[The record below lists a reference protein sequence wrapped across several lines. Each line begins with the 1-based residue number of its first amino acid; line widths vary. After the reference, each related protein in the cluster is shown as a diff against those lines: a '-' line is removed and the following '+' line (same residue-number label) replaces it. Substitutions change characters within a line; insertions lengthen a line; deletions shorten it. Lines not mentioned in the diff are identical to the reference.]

1 MINPQCKL
9 CQQGVGEEIGSHAV
23 IARRYEVSEAS
34 VRRHRKHW
42 ALPDPEWDAW
52 GTPPEKELKA
62 ASSAVMDMPGDEEFA
77 GIPSH
82 LVTAR
87 GASILDPETGSWY
100 KVSWK
105 PNAKALHEA
114 LTYDDITP
122 LFDTPVVRAWE
133 ITDFSPQHAEVLNI
147 TDLQIGKAHQRGGGT
162 PETIAKFRKG
172 LAAFVR
178 RCEDSKPRY
187 IVLVDGGDPIE
198 NIFNVPSQP
207 YTNDMDVSEQIRT
220 FRRIVAEAIK
230 AVAGLAPHVY
240 MVSVPSNHGAVRSG
254 PKAQAGTTDAD
265 FGLDIN
271 YALEEIFEGR
281 EGYEHVRFVRPAML
295 EETATLEVAGTK
307 LAFNHG
313 HHTRG
318 PLKQSEWWARQDH
331 GRRPGWD
338 ADIFVFAHYH
348 TFNVGHSG
356 DGRWIISV
364 SSTDPGSDWFTNAT
378 GEAALSGMT
387 AFSVQDGQ
395 WSNIAIL

>member
-9 CQQGVGEEIGSHAV
+9 CQQGVGEETGSHAV
-23 IARRYEVSEAS
+23 VARRYEVSEAS

-42 ALPDPEWDAW
+42 AIDDSATATQDLR
-52 GTPPEKELKA
+52 A

-77 GIPSH
+77 GIPRH

-114 LTYDDITP
+114 LAYDDISP
-122 LFDTPVVRAWE
+122 MFDEPVRMPPARGG
-133 ITDFSPQHAEVLNI
+133 DHAEVLNLS
-147 TDLQIGKAHQRGGGT
+147 DLQIGKAHQRGGGT

-172 LAAFVR
+172 LAAFVA
-178 RCEDSKPRY
+178 RCARTAPSA

-198 NIFNVPSQP
+198 NIFNVPTQP
-207 YTNDMDVSEQIRT
+207 YTNDLELSEQIRV
-220 FRRIVAEAIK
+220 FRKLYADAIR
-230 AVAGLAPHVY
+230 AVAPLAPTVY
-240 MVSVPSNHGAVRSG
+240 AVSVPSNHGAVRSG
-254 PKAQAGTTDAD
+254 PKAQAGSTDAD

-271 YALEEIFEGR
+271 YALEEVFEGR
-281 EGYEHVRFVRPAML
+281 EGYEHVQFVRPAAL

-313 HHTRG
+313 HHSGG
-318 PLKQSEWWARQDH
+318 PHKQSLWWAKQDH

-378 GEAALSGMT
+378 GEAALQGMT
-387 AFSVQDGQ
+387 AFSVQNGQ
-395 WSNIAIL
+395 WSDMAIL

>member
-9 CQQGVGEEIGSHAV
+9 CQQGVGDTTGSHAEV
-23 IARRYEVSEAS
+23 ARQYEVSEGS

-42 ALPDPEWDAW
+42 KHWMEPVPPW
-52 GTPPEKELKA
+52 GTSPTEDLRA
-62 ASSAVMDMPGDEEFA
+62 ASSATMPGDPEFA
-77 GIPSH
+77 GIPGH

-105 PNAKALHEA
+105 PNAVALHQA
-114 LTYDDITP
+114 LTYDDISP
-122 LFDTPVVRAWE
+122 MFDEPVQYPPEFA
-133 ITDFSPQHAEVLNI
+133 FSEHAEVLNLS
-147 TDLQIGKAHQRGGGT
+147 DLQIGKAHQRGGGT

-172 LAAFVR
+172 LAKFVR
-178 RCEDSKPRY
+178 RCEDEKPRY
-187 IVLVDGGDPIE
+187 IVLADGGDPIE

-220 FRRIVAEAIK
+220 FRKLFAEAIR
-230 AVAGLAPHVY
+230 AVAPLAPHVY
-240 MVSVPSNHGAVRSG
+240 AVSVPSNHGAVRSG

-271 YALEEIFEGR
+271 FALEEIFAER
-281 EGYEHVRFVRPAML
+281 EGYEHVRFVRPDLL
-295 EETATLEVAGTK
+295 EETAVLEVAGTV

-313 HHTRG
+313 HHSGG
-318 PLKQSEWWARQDH
+318 PHKQSLWWARQDH

-387 AFSVQDGQ
+387 AFAVHNGQ
-395 WSNIAIL
+395 WSNLAIL